1 MNYSKGNQQGGGQR
15 GGLEGYV
22 TVAERLTAA
31 AGELK
36 RVTTTP
42 PAMLTDVMGYIR
54 AEVEMQDGRS
64 ATGTAS
70 FRLDLTGGRAQATN
84 PLEDAET
91 SAVGRALAMLGYETK
106 RGVASQEEVR
116 EAQRRAGAQ
125 QSTPTPS
132 VMTEKINEVRRLY
145 VLAAKA
151 STAVDRPTAL
161 DRMTEAQL
169 DEWIAYLS
177 EFAAPAAA

>member
-1 MNYSKGNQQGGGQR
+1 MNYSKGNQQSGGQR

-64 ATGTAS
+64 ATGMAS

-116 EAQRRAGAQ
+116 EAQRRASVQ
-125 QSTPTPS
+125 PTPTPA
-132 VMTEKINEVRRLY
+132 VKTQKIAEVQRLY
-145 VLAAKA
+145 VTAIKA
-151 STAVDRPTAL
+151 SAEVDRPTAL
-161 DRMTEAQL
+161 DRMTEEQL

-177 EFAAPAAA
+177 EFAAPVAA